1 MPFTQLSGSAG
12 AGGAGTGIVPRVV
25 VVVDVL
31 VVVATRRTLAQAGL
45 AAMLV
50 AATTTQAPS
59 RTLAPLVAVEMLR
72 TVKSPFSAGTL
83 GPGLITRCSPQL
95 IFRVPSNCEDPAKV
109 ASVAPRTYNLGH
121 KSPPRSEGSVCEVHM
136 LNVRQL
142 PVCREG

>member
-31 VVVATRRTLAQAGL
+31 VVVVVATRRTLAQAGL

-72 TVKSPFSAGTL
+72 TVKSPFSVGPS
-83 GPGLITRCSPQL
+83 GPGVITRCSPQL

-109 ASVAPRTYNLGH
+109 ASVAPRTYNLVTQG
-121 KSPPRSEGSVCEVHM
+121 PPAGYARFAC
-136 LNVRQL
+136 
-142 PVCREG
+142 